1 MWMLPTQNTAHPT
14 FNPKRMKKTLFH
26 SLLIGLAGAVI
37 AFAPLPAQAA
47 PPQAR
52 TFRMD
57 ASQFAYSPAEITANQ
72 GDTIT
77 IELVSTDV
85 VHGFYLDTYGISVIA
100 DPGQTSRLTFVADQ
114 PGSFRFRCNVTCG
127 AMHPFMIGKF
137 NVGTNMSLWRAIGLT
152 LLTMVAAFV
161 LIPHPSTSKV
171 I

>member
-1 MWMLPTQNTAHPT
+1 
-14 FNPKRMKKTLFH
+14 MKKTLLY
-26 SLLIGLAGAVI
+26 SLLIGLAGTVI
-37 AFAPLPAQAA
+37 AFAPLPMQPAS
-47 PPQAR
+47 PQAR

-85 VHGFYLDTYGISVIA
+85 VHGFYLDTYGVSVTA
-100 DPGQTSRLTFVADQ
+100 DPGQTARLTFVADQ

-152 LLTMVAAFV
+152 LLTVVATFIF
-161 LIPHPSTSKV
+161 LPRPGTPKV